1 MPLMFPARHAESHAH
16 GVDDVDRVRE
26 IVRRTLR
33 DLSWTIEQQ
42 MADRIFAKTSASI
55 WSLGENVEIEWRQ
68 EMHLSITSRCAVPT
82 QCFDWGKNRENVA
95 AFMSGFQNNVT
106 LAIEAEAFSRDSH
119 VESPE
124 ALRQPANTVA
134 SEAIG
139 NASVECG
146 QCRFKV
152 LSEGRSGMFIVE
164 PITGSGVARRK
175 RKRQRS
181 FQLTTGF
188 TRSEHQFTALHG
200 SVPLTNVSKI
210 LIQAGHEGRAGC
222 GLAIMCLVLS
232 CTVVGFI
239 LAVYLWQKASKGVT
253 PAVTFFYDSATGN
266 SEIDEYR
273 MKTVDLEDANAAD
286 AVHSLLTRHTFIPT
300 LYHQ

>member
-152 LSEGRSGMFIVE
+152 LSEGHREWCSTKKKEAAAEFPTDNRLHSQRA
-164 PITGSGVARRK
+164 PIHCPAR
-175 RKRQRS
+175 
-181 FQLTTGF
+181 L
-188 TRSEHQFTALHG
+188 
-200 SVPLTNVSKI
+200 
-210 LIQAGHEGRAGC
+210 RA
-222 GLAIMCLVLS
+222 S
-232 CTVVGFI
+232 
-239 LAVYLWQKASKGVT
+239 
-253 PAVTFFYDSATGN
+253 
-266 SEIDEYR
+266 DER
-273 MKTVDLEDANAAD
+273 LEDSD
-286 AVHSLLTRHTFIPT
+286 SSRS
-300 LYHQ
+300 